1 MHDMLLSLCL
11 LSAALTRMEKLL
23 LLYYIPSQDKT
34 INYKVSPVEWMQKF
48 NTMWLIIILV
58 CKYFASYKE
67 EYHKLT

>member
-34 INYKVSPVEWMQKF
+34 INYKVSPVE
-48 NTMWLIIILV
+48 
-58 CKYFASYKE
+58 
-67 EYHKLT
+67 